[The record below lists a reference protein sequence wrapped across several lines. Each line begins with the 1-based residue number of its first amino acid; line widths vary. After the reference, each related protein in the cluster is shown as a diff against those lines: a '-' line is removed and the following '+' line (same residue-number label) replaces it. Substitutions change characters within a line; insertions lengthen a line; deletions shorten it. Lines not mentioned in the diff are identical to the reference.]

1 MSRVVVASAYGGPEV
16 LEVIDEPVPEPGEGQ
31 ARIAVRAAGVN
42 PIDHKLYSGMFG
54 NDPAGL
60 PVRLGFEA
68 AGVVDAVGP
77 GVTSVAVGDEVIG
90 HPLSGA
96 YAEYVTAD
104 VAKLVAKPASLSW
117 AEAGGLLL
125 VAVTAAHAL
134 TATAVGAGD
143 TVLIHGAAG
152 GVGLSAVQQAVI
164 AGARVIGTAS
174 ARNHDQLRE
183 LGAEPVE
190 YGPGLADRVRAL
202 APNGVD
208 AALDLVGSD
217 EALDVSLQLV
227 ADRDRIATIANFLAA
242 GPAGIKAL
250 GGGPGADPGT
260 EIRAAARAV
269 VTNWA
274 GEGRLQVFVAE
285 TFALDDA
292 AAAHE
297 LVRSGHV
304 SGKVVLV
311 P

>member
-1 MSRVVVASAYGGPEV
+1 MSRVVIASAYGGPEV
-16 LEVIDEPVPEPGEGQ
+16 LQVIDEPVPEPGEGQ
-31 ARIAVRAAGVN
+31 VRIAVRAAGVN
-42 PIDHKLYSGMFG
+42 PIDYKLYGGMFG
-54 NDPAGL
+54 DDPSRL
-60 PVRLGFEA
+60 PMRLGFEA

-77 GVTSVAVGDEVIG
+77 GVTSIAVGDEVIG
-90 HPLSGA
+90 HQLAGA
-96 YAEYVTAD
+96 YAEHVVAD
-104 VAKLVAKPASLSW
+104 VSTFVPKPGSLNW
-117 AEAGGLLL
+117 EQAGGLLL

-134 TATAVGAGD
+134 TATAVEEGD

-174 ARNHDQLRE
+174 PRNHEQLRE

-190 YGPGLADRVRAL
+190 YGDGLADRVRAL

-217 EALDVSLQLV
+217 EALEVSLELV
-227 ADRDRIATIANFLAA
+227 SDRDRIATIANFMAA
-242 GPAGIKAL
+242 GSAGIKAL

-260 EIRAAARAV
+260 EIRAAARAEV
-269 VTNWA
+269 AKWA
-274 GEGRLQVFVAE
+274 GEGRLKVFVAE
-285 TFALDDA
+285 SFPLDDA